1 MWSIIFIQFLI
12 TYDTM
17 VDCEET
23 GKRLSRQKRFLLYP
37 GTFDFIQLVI
47 GAGVPVEVD
56 PEVALLGW
64 SFRALYELPRNL
76 SKLTPT
82 DYGATSR
89 KKRHLTRWDF
99 YKMLSYDSLGRG
111 HGGRACVLRSI
122 CEASDVP
129 MDKYH
134 GLFEELFHSIF
145 TPTSTNE
152 EIDHHTDNEYYA
164 AQKLGKKY
172 RGKCKQLFPECTTSW
187 MDMITHSSFNDT

>member
-1 MWSIIFIQFLI
+1 MWWIIFIQFLI

-76 SKLTPT
+76 SKLTPM

-99 YKMLSYDSLGRG
+99 YKMLSYDSLG
-111 HGGRACVLRSI
+111 
-122 CEASDVP
+122 
-129 MDKYH
+129 
-134 GLFEELFHSIF
+134 
-145 TPTSTNE
+145 PTSTNE